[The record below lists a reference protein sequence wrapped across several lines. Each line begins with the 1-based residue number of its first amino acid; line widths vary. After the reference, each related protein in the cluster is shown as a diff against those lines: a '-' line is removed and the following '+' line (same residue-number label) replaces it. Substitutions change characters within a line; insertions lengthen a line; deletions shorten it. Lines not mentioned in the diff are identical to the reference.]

1 MNKEEFKNVDQFLM
15 NEAELAFGVWWKELT
30 RLERLLIMFNGKRF
44 TRRVFME
51 GFILAKVDGI
61 K

>member
-1 MNKEEFKNVDQFLM
+1 
-15 NEAELAFGVWWKELT
+15 
-30 RLERLLIMFNGKRF
+30 MFNGKRF